1 VLAQLGYWFPNYSLA
16 NSAIAGK
23 IDMYSLLTFG
33 SLLFMVAGLYLP
45 QLLKLKVGGIELEK
59 SSLDQSTPAGPI
71 GIRR

>member
-1 VLAQLGYWFPNYSLA
+1 
-16 NSAIAGK
+16 
-23 IDMYSLLTFG
+23 MYSLLTFG